1 MSDPTRDQP
10 LGHAHEADGIEEYDN
25 QLPLWWVG
33 LFVGTVIFGIV
44 YAVDY
49 HFISHRSQ
57 VKEYDAEMA
66 AAPKAPEASVA
77 VGAIT
82 PDMIAAG
89 KEIFAANCVACH
101 GADMH
106 GGIGPNLT
114 DSTWIHGGT
123 YPEIVH
129 TVTFGVPEKGMITWG
144 PILGPEKIAQVAA
157 FVHSSGGG
165 Q

>member
-10 LGHAHEADGIEEYDN
+10 LGHADEADGIEEYDN
-25 QLPLWWVG
+25 QLPAWWVG
-33 LFVGTVIFGIV
+33 LFVFTVIFGIG
-44 YAVDY
+44 YAIDY
-49 HFISHRSQ
+49 HFIAHRSQ
-57 VKEYDAEMA
+57 VKDYDEEVE
-66 AAPKAPEASVA
+66 AAPKTAPSA
-77 VGAIT
+77 VSTAAIT
-82 PDMIAAG
+82 PAMIAAG
-89 KEIFAANCVACH
+89 KEIFATNCVACH

-114 DSTWIHGGT
+114 DATWIHGGT
-123 YPEIVH
+123 YAEIQH
-129 TVTFGVPEKGMITWG
+129 TITFGVPDKGMITWG